1 LRDPLKNMV
10 SIIVILNVLICCL
23 IIPEV
28 GNARVYIR
36 KEESFG
42 APGEDPNISTIPLNT
57 EENSEITVALS
68 GEPELQRKNISL
80 LKLHMKII
88 FNQLTD
94 LLF

>member
-1 LRDPLKNMV
+1 MKDPLKNIV

-28 GNARVYIR
+28 SNARVYIH

-42 APGEDPNISTIPLNT
+42 APGEDPNISTSPFNT
-57 EENSEITVALS
+57 GENPEITVALS
-68 GEPELQRKNISL
+68 GESELQRKKISL
-80 LKLHMKII
+80 LKFHMKII
-88 FNQLTD
+88 INQLTY